1 MVARRIVMVSMVA
14 AMTVAAAPGAQ
25 AVNLFEEMGRAI
37 FGGGPRLR
45 ATPIYEYD
53 EPMQQRAPRQKAPEA
68 SSKPKPPVVQ
78 LDPAT
83 DPSWYLKDPTLRRG
97 DIVVTAN
104 GVMVYQGGRGSDDNR
119 RAEFTALAGGKDS
132 KGWKHQLEMAAA
144 GGRSFFDQASAP
156 PKPTVT
162 VQAEAAPRR

>member
-1 MVARRIVMVSMVA
+1 MVVRRAMMFSMVA
-14 AMTVAAAPGAQ
+14 AMAVAGAPGAQ
-25 AVNLFEEMGRAI
+25 AANLFEELGRAI

-53 EPMQQRAPRQKAPEA
+53 EPMQQRAPRPRAPEA
-68 SSKPKPPVVQ
+68 STKPKAPVVQ

-104 GVMVYQGGRGSDDNR
+104 GVMVYQGRGSDMNR
-119 RAEFTALAGGKDS
+119 REDFASLGGKDT
-132 KGWKHQLEMAAA
+132 KGWKHQLETAAA
-144 GGRSFFDQASAP
+144 GGRSFFDPASPP
-156 PKPTVT
+156 PKPNVT
-162 VQAEAAPRR
+162 AQAEVAPKP

>member
-1 MVARRIVMVSMVA
+1 MFARRVAMFGMVA
-14 AMTVAAAPGAQ
+14 AMAVAGAPGAQ
-25 AVNLFEEMGRAI
+25 AANLFEELGRAL

-53 EPMQQRAPRQKAPEA
+53 EPVQPRAPRHKAPEA

-104 GVMVYQGGRGSDDNR
+104 GVMVYQGGRGSEDNR
-119 RAEFTALAGGKDS
+119 RADFTALGGKDA
-132 KGWKHQLEMAAA
+132 KGWKHQLETAAA
-144 GGRSFFDQASAP
+144 GGRSFFDHATAP
-156 PKPTVT
+156 PKSAVT
-162 VQAEAAPRR
+162 AQVETAPKP